1 MRCSF
6 CDKSL
11 NNKKIGLPL
20 FNHFNNEL
28 IKDKNAYQVYECK
41 YCNLIQK
48 KKLDTL
54 HKKLFVKNYQIKR
67 VLPSFKKKTIYE
79 ITLKKILKKKKILLD
94 YGSTNYLNAKKFL
107 ENNPVIKNKRI
118 YFFDKYLKIKKN
130 IIYNVNSNKIIVLKE
145 LRKINFDYILMQNC
159 LMYEKD
165 LKKFLIDVNFLVHR
179 NITIEIFVTSIEN
192 PYQFLYGDNYNYF
205 SSFFLKSFFLHKSFM
220 GIEKNNSIV
229 PFSYNFLYTY
239 NSNNKN
245 NFNFTK
251 TKKIYLRNL
260 IIFLQKKKN
269 EVENYFKKYKNK
281 KEIYI
286 FGSRANAFFI
296 FYLIKPFFKK
306 IYLLD
311 EKINFSSEFLKK
323 FNVVTPGNKVLNK
336 QIPVILNYG
345 INNYLFKKK
354 LIKYDFKNFI
364 LF

>member
-239 NSNNKN
+239 MS
-245 NFNFTK
+245 
-251 TKKIYLRNL
+251 
-260 IIFLQKKKN
+260 
-269 EVENYFKKYKNK
+269 
-281 KEIYI
+281 
-286 FGSRANAFFI
+286 FF
-296 FYLIKPFFKK
+296 
-306 IYLLD
+306 
-311 EKINFSSEFLKK
+311 
-323 FNVVTPGNKVLNK
+323 
-336 QIPVILNYG
+336 
-345 INNYLFKKK
+345 
-354 LIKYDFKNFI
+354 
-364 LF
+364 